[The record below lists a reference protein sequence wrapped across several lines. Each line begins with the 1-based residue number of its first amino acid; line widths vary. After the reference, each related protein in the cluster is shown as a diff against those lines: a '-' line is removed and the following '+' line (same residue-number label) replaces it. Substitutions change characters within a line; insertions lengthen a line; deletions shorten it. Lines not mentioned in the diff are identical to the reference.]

1 LLLEGIYTLWRL
13 TQQRKFQLN
22 KAELIGAISGK
33 TGQTKFTSEQVLNAL
48 IEVVTETVAAGDSV
62 QLVGFGTFKSSHRTG
77 RAGRNPQT
85 GAALNI
91 PATTVPKFTAGEGFK
106 KKVAEAA
113 GKAQ

>member
-1 LLLEGIYTLWRL
+1 M
-13 TQQRKFQLN
+13 N
-22 KAELIGAISGK
+22 KAELIGAIAGK
-33 TGQTKFTSEQVLNAL
+33 TGQTKSTSAQILNAL

-62 QLVGFGTFKSSHRTG
+62 QLVGFGTFKASV
-77 RAGRNPQT
+77 RAAREGRNPQT

-113 GKAQ
+113 SQAQ